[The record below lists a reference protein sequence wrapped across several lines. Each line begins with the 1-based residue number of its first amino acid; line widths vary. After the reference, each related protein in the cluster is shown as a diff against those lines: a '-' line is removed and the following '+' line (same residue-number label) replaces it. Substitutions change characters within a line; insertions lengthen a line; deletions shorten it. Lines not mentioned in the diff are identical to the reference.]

1 VRGRLTL
8 AFACIVLAMVA
19 IGGGIRINAL
29 ADITRTNELES
40 LTLSARLISKLVEDL
55 HADDL
60 PVTSN
65 RLAAYV
71 PDRTELT
78 VIRPGTPTVTVTIAD
93 ADFDAEAAGQPLRA
107 RETAGSTTVSLVQ
120 DASVLDDATRQAL
133 TPLLALML
141 TIVLIAGL
149 VGFVV
154 ATALARPFN
163 RLAESAAAL
172 GRGRFDFEG
181 PKSSIPEV
189 VSIARSLETS
199 ARQLGDS
206 LRRDRE
212 FFHHASHVLRT
223 PLTGMRLELEE
234 LSLRNDLSDDVRR
247 SANRS
252 LADAE
257 RLESTVTELL
267 DFARARSLV
276 AGAEI
281 SLLALGSEVA
291 QRWRD
296 RLPES
301 REVRAYVDGG
311 PEFTLTPGPVEQLL
325 DSVLRDVVD
334 HGTGAVTLRFVGQ
347 EEHVKVTVRSGPGR
361 RGEDQ
366 RPSAQVAKTI
376 AEVLGGRCTGDATS
390 GELEILLPRR

>member
-1 VRGRLTL
+1 MRGRLTL
-8 AFACIVLAMVA
+8 AFACIVLALAA

-29 ADITRTNELES
+29 SDLTRTNELES
-40 LTLSARLISKLVEDL
+40 LTLNARLISKLVEDL

-60 PVTSN
+60 PVTSD

-78 VIRPGTPTVTVTIAD
+78 VIRPGTPTVTVTVAD

-107 RETAGSTTVSLVQ
+107 QETAGATTVSLVQ
-120 DASVLDDATRQAL
+120 DASVLEEATRRAL
-133 TPLLALML
+133 SPLFALML
-141 TIVLIAGL
+141 TLVLLAGL

-172 GRGRFDFEG
+172 GRGRFDFEP

-199 ARQLGDS
+199 ARQLEAS

-223 PLTGMRLELEE
+223 PLTGMQLELEE
-234 LSLRNDLSDDVRR
+234 LSSRHDLSDDVRR
-247 SANRS
+247 SAARS
-252 LADAE
+252 LADAK
-257 RLESTVTELL
+257 RLDATVTELL
-267 DFARARSLV
+267 EFARARRLV
-276 AGAEI
+276 EGAEI

-311 PEFTLTPGPVEQLL
+311 SEFTLTPGPVEQLL

-334 HGTGAVTLRFVGQ
+334 HGTGAVTLRFAGQ

-361 RGEDQ
+361 RGAEQ
-366 RPSAQVAKTI
+366 RPSAQVANTI

>member
-8 AFACIVLAMVA
+8 AFACVALLMTA

-29 ADITRTNELES
+29 TDITRTNELEG
-40 LTLSARLISKLVEDL
+40 LTLNARLIGKLVEDL
-55 HADDL
+55 HADEL
-60 PVTSN
+60 PVTSD

-78 VIRPGTPTVTVTIAD
+78 VIRPGTPTITVTIAD
-93 ADFDAEAAGQPLRA
+93 ADFDAAAAGQPLRA
-107 RETAGSTTVSLVQ
+107 LETAGATTVSLVQ
-120 DASVLDDATRQAL
+120 DASVLEEATRRAL

-141 TIVLIAGL
+141 ALVLFSAL
-149 VGFVV
+149 VGFFV

-163 RLAESAAAL
+163 RLAQSAAAL
-172 GRGRFDFEG
+172 GRGRFDFEP

-199 ARQLGDS
+199 ARQLEDS

-223 PLTGMRLELEE
+223 PLTGLRLELEE
-234 LSLRNDLSDDVRR
+234 LSLRSDVNDDVRR
-247 SANRS
+247 LATRS
-252 LADAE
+252 MADAE
-257 RLESTVTELL
+257 RLDTTVTELL
-267 DFARARSLV
+267 DFARSRRLV
-276 AGAEI
+276 EGAEI
-281 SLLALGSEVA
+281 SVLALGSEVA

-311 PEFTLTPGPVEQLL
+311 PELTLTPGPVEQLL
-325 DSVLRDVVD
+325 DSVLRDVAD
-334 HGTGAVTLRFVGQ
+334 HGTGAVTLRFAGQ

-361 RGEDQ
+361 RGTEQ
-366 RPSAQVAKTI
+366 RPGAKVAYTI

-390 GELEILLPRR
+390 GQLEILLPRR

>member
-1 VRGRLTL
+1 MRGRLTL
-8 AFACIVLAMVA
+8 AFACIALAMVA

-29 ADITRTNELES
+29 ADLTRTHELEN
-40 LTLSARLISKLVEDL
+40 LTISARLIGELVEDL
-55 HADDL
+55 HADDV
-60 PVTSN
+60 PVTSG

-107 RETAGSTTVSLVQ
+107 QETAGATRVSLVQ
-120 DASVLDDATRQAL
+120 DARVLEEATRQAL
-133 TPLLALML
+133 IPLFALML
-141 TIVLIAGL
+141 TLVLLSAL
-149 VGFVV
+149 VGFGV
-154 ATALARPFN
+154 ATALARPFH
-163 RLAESAAAL
+163 RLAGSAAAL
-172 GRGRFDFEG
+172 GRGRFDFEP

-189 VSIARSLETS
+189 VSISRSLETS
-199 ARQLGDS
+199 ARQLEAS

-234 LSLRNDLSDDVRR
+234 LSLHEDLTDETRR
-247 SANRS
+247 LAARS

-257 RLESTVTELL
+257 RLDATVSELL
-267 DFARARSLV
+267 EFARSRRLV
-276 AGAEI
+276 EGAEI

-334 HGTGAVTLRFVGQ
+334 HGTGAVTLRFAGQ
-347 EEHVKVTVRSGPGR
+347 EEHVKVTVSSGPGR
-361 RGEDQ
+361 RGAEQ
-366 RPSAQVAKTI
+366 RPSAQVATI

>member
-1 VRGRLTL
+1 MRGRLTL

-19 IGGGIRINAL
+19 IGGSVRMNAL

-40 LTLSARLISKLVEDL
+40 LTLNARLIGKLVEGL
-55 HADDL
+55 HADGL
-60 PVTSN
+60 PVTAS
-65 RLAAYV
+65 RVAGYV
-71 PDRTELT
+71 PDRAELT
-78 VIRPGTPTVTVTIAD
+78 VIRTGTPTVTVTVAD
-93 ADFDAEAAGQPLRA
+93 ADFDPEAAGHPLRA
-107 RETAGSTTVSLVQ
+107 QETAGSTRVSLVQ
-120 DASVLDDATRQAL
+120 DASVLDEATRQAL

-141 TIVLIAGL
+141 TVVLVAGL

-172 GRGRFDFEG
+172 GRGRFDFER
-181 PKSSIPEV
+181 PRSSIPEV
-189 VSIARSLETS
+189 VSIASSLETS
-199 ARQLGDS
+199 ARQLEDS

-223 PLTGMRLELEE
+223 PLTGLRLELEE
-234 LSLRNDLSDDVRR
+234 LSLRDDLTDDVRR
-247 SANRS
+247 SATRS

-281 SLLALGSEVA
+281 SLLTLGSEVA

-296 RLPES
+296 QLPES

-325 DSVLRDVVD
+325 DSVLRDVAD
-334 HGTGAVTLRFVGQ
+334 HGTGAVTIRFAGQ

-361 RGEDQ
+361 RVDEQ
-366 RPSAQVAKTI
+366 RPSAQVANTI